1 MNGQTKFEENEPK
14 LILIAKQTMK
24 VLAKV
29 MKDLDPKEVIKDK
42 NIADKIINEK
52 KWKIDDPKTLAMALA
67 DNEIGPMIRERL
79 TPDLPHLSP
88 EQEAM
93 VIGQLGA
100 TIFGELLKIEP
111 DE

>member
-1 MNGQTKFEENEPK
+1 MNGQTKFDENELK
-14 LILIAKQTMK
+14 LIQKSKQTMK

-29 MKDLDPKEVIKDK
+29 TKDLDPKEVIKDED
-42 NIADKIINEK
+42 IAKLIDEK
-52 KWKIDDPKTLAMALA
+52 EWEKDDPKTLAKALA
-67 DNEIGPMIRERL
+67 DEEIGPMIRERL

-100 TIFGELLKIEP
+100 TIFGELLK
-111 DE
+111 D